1 MPMRSDMLCAR
12 HFSLNEVNLSK
23 YKTYRERVPL
33 HSDAPQEKLTVPNL
47 LDLQVE
53 SFKRFLSEG
62 ISEEL
67 QKISPI
73 VGYGG
78 KYQLEF
84 LEGITLEDPELGYE
98 EMRKREL
105 TYASPLKVPV
115 RLISVETGEVQEQ
128 EVFMS
133 DIPLM
138 TNSGTFITNG
148 VQHAMSKI
156 SEAIF

>member
-1 MPMRSDMLCAR
+1 M
-12 HFSLNEVNLSK
+12 K
-23 YKTYRERVPL
+23 
-33 HSDAPQEKLTVPNL
+33 
-47 LDLQVE
+47 
-53 SFKRFLSEG
+53 G

-84 LEGITLEDPELGYE
+84 LEGITLEDPELPYE

-138 TNSGTFITNG
+138 TNSGTFLVNG
-148 VQHAMSKI
+148 TERVIVSQFIRSLVFILERKHLTFLAFKI
-156 SEAIF
+156 LLPQLFLQKVLGLKLKLTVSNYFMLILIKLRRFL